1 MILRGYA
8 MTKEHKVLAGIAVLI
23 GVFFALG
30 WDAPAYLA
38 CAAFGL
44 YAGRDIFLEA

>member
-1 MILRGYA
+1 
-8 MTKEHKVLAGIAVLI
+8 MTKEHKALAGIAARI

-30 WDAPAYLA
+30 WNAPAYLA

-44 YAGRDIFLEA
+44 YACRGIFLEA

>member
-1 MILRGYA
+1 

-23 GVFFALG
+23 GLFFALG
-30 WDAPAYLA
+30 WDAMAYLA

-44 YAGRDIFLEA
+44 YAGRDIFREA

>member
-1 MILRGYA
+1 

-23 GVFFALG
+23 AVFFALE
-30 WDAPAYLA
+30 WNAPAYLA

-44 YAGRDIFLEA
+44 YAGRGIFREA